1 MEACRIK
8 KLCHCGGV
16 IYSKAL
22 CRYHYAISH
31 PLKRSP
37 ITKKPVKINKVGKS
51 GSLGRLIQQAV
62 TVFHKWIRE
71 RDRVGDYFVCISCGL
86 EKHAREMQ
94 AGHYI
99 NAGNNGVIRFH
110 EDNIHSQC
118 RECNE
123 FKDGNQHNYRI
134 GLIAKIGLERVEALE
149 QMAKQPHKW
158 DREELAGIIERYRV

>member
-1 MEACRIK
+1 MTCLSCTSPKYAK
-8 KLCHCGGV
+8 K
-16 IYSKAL
+16 L
-22 CRYHYAISH
+22 CRYHYYLAN
-31 PLKRSP
+31 PLKRTP
-37 ITKKPVKINKVGKS
+37 LLRKPGKVKPINKVGKS

-71 RDRVGDYFVCISCGL
+71 RDRVGDYFVCISCGA
-86 EKHAREMQ
+86 EKHVREMQ

-110 EDNIHSQC
+110 EHNIHAQC

-123 FKDGNQHNYRI
+123 FKHGNEEGYRI
-134 GLIAKIGLERVEALE
+134 GLIAKIGLENVEALE
-149 QMAKQPHKW
+149 AMAKKPHKW